1 MKSKKGLKA
10 EKQVSPQSAGV
21 VEKVVVARGKL
32 EGLQAE
38 LVRER
43 KLAARAT
50 EEAARARLEREEY
63 RRVLAAAIANE
74 RKSLEAARESA
85 ALADGREAD
94 LLEAIEARGAAEGRA
109 SELARELDA
118 LRADHERAVKLIS
131 DQAWADSE
139 RHGRELQRSE
149 FERGVI
155 SERVRDLTA
164 RVPVSVPTSAKVGR
178 ARARIQ
184 LVASGLLGM
193 VFVILVPELL
203 VALLSR
209 ERGVIAGAA
218 DLTPTVLLWIEVGL
232 LAMTLLVSGSAL
244 RALRGAETLE
254 EAARVADEEVP
265 GETLAAAEGSSSA

>member
-10 EKQVSPQSAGV
+10 EKQVSPQGTGI
-21 VEKVVVARGKL
+21 VEKVVVSRGRL
-32 EGLQAE
+32 DQLQAE

-74 RKSLEAARESA
+74 RKSLEAARESTS
-85 ALADGREAD
+85 LACDREAD

-118 LRADHERAVKLIS
+118 LRADHERAIKLIS

-164 RVPVSVPTSAKVGR
+164 RVPVSVPTSARLGR
-178 ARARIQ
+178 ARARVM
-184 LVASGLLGM
+184 LAASGLLGM
-193 VFVILVPELL
+193 IFVILVPELV

-218 DLTPTVLLWIEVGL
+218 GLAPVAILWIELGL
-232 LAMTLLVSGSAL
+232 LAATLLVSGSAL

-254 EAARVADEEVP
+254 EAARVADGKGAAES
-265 GETLAAAEGSSSA
+265 LAAAEG